1 VGVMQHNTIL
11 LFLYMD
17 VCLVFGFYMYLRRI
31 KKLIGF
37 QLGMNIS
44 IVMGGLVSLL
54 FGVLLILQFPF
65 HFTLITVISTLAGM
79 MVGASFGLLFD
90 YQTFVT
96 GLSNGM
102 IIGLMSPMI
111 GTVIEMPVVFVWF
124 MHGFF
129 TLILITIFIS
139 IKRS

>member
-1 VGVMQHNTIL
+1 MAETAI
-11 LFLYMD
+11 
-17 VCLVFGFYMYLRRI
+17 LVFMYVDICIFLGFYLYLRRI

-44 IVMGGLVSLL
+44 IVMGGMIALL
-54 FGVLLILQFPF
+54 SGVLLILQYPF
-65 HFTLITVISTLAGM
+65 HFTLVTVISTLAGLLT
-79 MVGASFGLLFD
+79 GALFGLLFD

-96 GLSNGM
+96 GLTNGI

-111 GTVIEMPVVFVWF
+111 GTVIEMPSLFIWF
-124 MHGFF
+124 IQGFF
-129 TLILITIFIS
+129 VLSLFTIFIS